1 MQGNVPLG
9 KRVKVMAENN
19 QPLSSTERIKMAS
32 DSLRGTFVES
42 LADEITGSINE
53 DDYALVRF
61 HGMYVQDDRDR
72 RDERAAK
79 KLERLYSFMIRL
91 RLTGGV
97 ISPAQYIALHHIAG
111 ENSTGVLKITTRQ
124 TIQLHGILKSKV
136 KPTLKAFNQAGLTTL
151 ATCGDV
157 NRNVLCSS
165 HLMQS
170 PCHAEIYEYAR
181 EIAVRML
188 PKTNAY
194 YEIWLDGEKLID
206 KELEADP
213 LYQNRYMPR
222 KFKVGIAIPPNN
234 DIDVLGNDLA
244 LIAII
249 EKNELKGFN
258 LAIGGG
264 MSATHGNP
272 DHYARLASTLGF
284 VSGKE
289 KILKVVYEVAT
300 IQRDYGNRSDRKVAR
315 LKYTVDRLGLQFWKE
330 ELERRCGFEIEEA
343 RAYEFKSRKDF
354 YAWEQNHEGLWYY
367 TVYIEN
373 GRILDDEKVPLKSA
387 LLEVA
392 ETAKATFTFTCNQ
405 NLTLGDI
412 QPQDKAVIQEI
423 LERYGIVKHTENAS
437 AIRKNSMACVALNTC
452 PLALAEAPRYMPI
465 LLDKIEPLLF
475 KHDLVSDEIV
485 MRMTGCPNG
494 CSRPYASE
502 IGFVGTALGRYNLQ
516 IGGDRIGQ
524 RLNKLYKES
533 LNEDEILGELDY
545 LFGTYKSEKTDGET
559 FGDFAF
565 KKWVNSA
572 ELIRTASSFSQINMP
587 KPYHVNL
594 NEDRATKIDL
604 PQSKGMDAR

>member
-1 MQGNVPLG
+1 
-9 KRVKVMAENN
+9 MAENN
-19 QPLSSTERIKMAS
+19 QPLSSTEKIKMAS

-42 LADEITGSINE
+42 LANEITGSINE

-97 ISPAQYIALHHIAG
+97 ISPAQYIALHNIAG
-111 ENSTGVLKITTRQ
+111 EHSTGVLKITTRQ
-124 TIQLHGILKSKV
+124 TIQLHGVLKSKV
-136 KPTLKAFNQAGLTTL
+136 KPTLKAFNEAGLTTL

-165 HLMQS
+165 HPSQS
-170 PCHAEIYEYAR
+170 PLHTEILGYAT
-181 EIAVRML
+181 EIAARML

-194 YEIWLDGEKLID
+194 YEIWLDGEKLLD
-206 KELEADP
+206 KELEKDP

-249 EKNELKGFN
+249 EDNELRGFN
-258 LAIGGG
+258 IAIGGG

-272 DHYARLASTLGF
+272 DHYARLASVLGF

-289 KILKVVYEVAT
+289 KTLKAVYEVAT

-315 LKYTVDRLGLQFWKE
+315 LKYTVDRLGLPFWKE
-330 ELERRCGFEIEEA
+330 ELERRCGFEIEEP
-343 RAYEFKSRKDF
+343 RPYKFESRKDF
-354 YAWEQNHEGLWYY
+354 YGWEQDHAGLWHY
-367 TVYIEN
+367 TVYVEN
-373 GRILDDEKVPLKSA
+373 GRILDDEKLALKSA

-392 ETAKATFTFTCNQ
+392 KTGKATFIFTCNQ
-405 NLTLGDI
+405 NLVLGNI
-412 QPQDKAVIQEI
+412 QEQDKTAIEEI
-423 LERYGIVKHTENAS
+423 LQSFRIEEHTNKAS
-437 AIRKNSMACVALNTC
+437 ALRKNAMACVALNTC
-452 PLALAEAPRYMPI
+452 PLAVGEAQRYMPA
-465 LLDKIEPLLF
+465 LLDKIEPLLDR
-475 KHDLVSDEIV
+475 HGLQSEEIV

-494 CSRPYASE
+494 CARPFASE
-502 IGFVGTALGRYNLQ
+502 IGFVATSLGRYNVQL
-516 IGGDRIGQ
+516 GGDRTGE

-533 LNEDEILGELDY
+533 LNEEEILNELDY
-545 LFGTYKSEKTDGET
+545 LFGTYIREKNDGET

-565 KKWVNSA
+565 KKWVYST
-572 ELIRTASSFSQINMP
+572 ELIRTASSFKEINSP
-587 KPYHVNL
+587 KPYPVNL
-594 NEDRATKIDL
+594 DEMQQKD
-604 PQSKGMDAR
+604 